1 MRIAVRLFLLFNLL
15 AITAS
20 SALSSDPS
28 LRALR
33 KTFLQA
39 EQYIKQERE
48 SDFFALADSLKNY
61 PLYPYLQYQW
71 LSKHL
76 DDNESIQAFLQ
87 NHINSRYAP
96 LLHSQWLK
104 HLGQTQNWPSFAQHY
119 KNYNSNEL
127 QCYFAQAQFQ
137 NQQQTAALE
146 TAKQFWLTGQSMPAA
161 CDSLVEALKT
171 SDSFSSDWVW
181 QRFQAA
187 LKQNNSQLATQ
198 LLPLFSKSDR
208 KMADVWLTLHN
219 NPQKIKKAASWK
231 QSYSEAGSLFAHA
244 IGRWLE
250 DEPEAALQVWNAQKK
265 SFKIAAELSADTEK
279 RLGMALAF
287 RRDSRAYPLL
297 SEYAG
302 DDESAKEWRV
312 RAALSQ
318 QNWQEVMTAIDALS
332 ASQKSEDKWQYWR
345 AKALTASNQQQ
356 QAESIFQ
363 TLAQHRS
370 FYAFMAAE
378 HLKQDIVLNHQPVLA
393 SDQEIS
399 QLKNSSE
406 FRVVSELLAIDRRA
420 EATRQWWHAI
430 AELDAH
436 QLTIAAKLAQQWQ
449 WPSLAIFTVAK
460 ANNWDDMTLRFPLG
474 YSELIE
480 ENAAK
485 QQLDPAIVFA
495 LIRQESAFDKF
506 AGSSAGAM
514 GLMQL
519 MPNTAK
525 QIASELNETWSN
537 NYNLVIPSINIRYG
551 SFYFKKILND
561 LNNHFVLATAAYNAG
576 PYRVKQWL
584 PKAKALPA
592 DIWIETIPYKETRG
606 YISSVMMYAM
616 IYQQQLQRNNLK
628 LSNLL
633 QEIKPN

>member
-20 SALSSDPS
+20 SAISSDQS
-28 LRALR
+28 LHAMR

-48 SDFFALADSLKNY
+48 SDFFALAYSLKDY

-71 LSKHL
+71 LSNHP
-76 DDNESIQAFLQ
+76 DDAESIQAFLHD
-87 NHINSRYAP
+87 HINSRYAP

-104 HLGQTQNWPSFAQHY
+104 HLGETQQWPSFIQHY
-119 KNYNSNEL
+119 KNTNSLEL
-127 QCYFAQAQFQ
+127 QCYFAQAQYQ

-146 TAKQFWLTGQSMPAA
+146 TAKQFWLTGKSLPAA
-161 CDSLVEALKT
+161 CDSVFEAFKT
-171 SDSFSSDWVW
+171 SDDFSPELVW

-198 LLPLFSKSDR
+198 LLPLFSKNDR
-208 KMADVWLTLHN
+208 KMADIWLTLHN
-219 NPQKIKKAASWK
+219 KPQKIKKDADWK
-231 QSYSEAGSLFAHA
+231 HSYPQAGSLFAHA

-250 DEPEAALQVWNAQKK
+250 NEPEDALQVWYARKK
-265 SFKIAAELSADTEK
+265 TFKIPEDIIADTEK
-279 RLGMALAF
+279 CLGMALAL
-287 RRDSRAYPLL
+287 RHDSRAYSLL
-297 SEYAG
+297 SHYAG
-302 DDESAKEWRV
+302 NDESAKEWRV

-318 QNWQEVMTAIDALS
+318 QNWQDVLTAIDALS
-332 ASQKSEDKWQYWR
+332 TSQKSEDRWQYWQ
-345 AKALTASNQQQ
+345 AKALAASGQQQ
-356 QAESIFQ
+356 QADSIFQ
-363 TLAQHRS
+363 TIAQHRS

-378 HLKQDIVLNHQPVLA
+378 HLKQDIVLNHQPVIA
-393 SDQEIS
+393 SDKEINEL
-399 QLKNSSE
+399 QHSSE
-406 FRVVSELLAIDRRA
+406 FRAVSELLAIDRRA

-436 QLTIAAKLAQQWQ
+436 QLTVAAKLAQQWQ

-460 ANNWDDMTLRFPLG
+460 ADNWDDMTLRFPLRF
-474 YSELIE
+474 SELIQQ
-480 ENAAK
+480 NADK

-495 LIRQESAFDKF
+495 LIRQESAFDEF

-537 NYNLVIPSINIRYG
+537 NYNLVIPGNNIRYG
-551 SFYFKKILND
+551 SFYFKKVLNA
-561 LNNHFVLATAAYNAG
+561 LNGHFVLATAAYNAG

-584 PKAKALPA
+584 PKAKVLPA

-616 IYQQQLQRNNLK
+616 IYQQQLQRNSLK

-633 QEIKPN
+633 QEINPG